1 MNKKDLKPASVFR
14 YFDEINHIPRPS
26 KHEEKMV
33 EFLKGFGQ
41 SRGLETIVDKVGNV
55 LIKKP
60 ATQGM
65 EDKPQVTLQSHID
78 MVCDKLAGHE
88 IDFLNDPIE
97 SYIISDEEAAALAE
111 NEAEKDG
118 GWLKARGTTLG
129 ADDGI
134 GCAMELAILDA
145 DDIPHG
151 PLECLFTVD
160 EETGLTG
167 ANNLEAK
174 MLSSKILI
182 NLDSEDEGVFF
193 VSCAGGK
200 TTTATFEYTK
210 REAPDGYFFIKS
222 TIKGLTGGH
231 SGDDINKKRANAAKI
246 LARFLYMEQKKMPLL
261 LAQFNSG
268 KLHNAIPRDGSIV
281 FAVPFKEKETVR
293 VDWNVFCSGVE
304 EEFCMTEKNIE
315 WGMESTQEEP
325 VIPQSAGIRIMQ
337 ALQAVHHG
345 VFSVV
350 QDTSLGEITETSS
363 NCAVVQTDDE
373 RLTIVTSQR
382 SNVMSNLTNMVDT
395 VTAVFELAGANGIIH
410 NDGYPAWK
418 MNPDSHIRKV
428 ARDCYKRLFGRE
440 PKIISI
446 HAGLECGLFSFRNP
460 SLDML
465 SIGPTLRGVHSPDER
480 LHIPSVGKVWDLLKE
495 ILKSI

>member
-304 EEFCMTEKNIE
+304 EEFCIE
-315 WGMESTQEEP
+315 HRVGDGVNAGGTCNTTVCRHSHNAGTAGGTPRSVQR
-325 VIPQSAGIRIMQ
+325 SAG
-337 ALQAVHHG
+337 H
-345 VFSVV
+345 
-350 QDTSLGEITETSS
+350 
-363 NCAVVQTDDE
+363 
-373 RLTIVTSQR
+373 
-382 SNVMSNLTNMVDT
+382 
-395 VTAVFELAGANGIIH
+395 LAGRNNRDIKQLCGSA
-410 NDGYPAWK
+410 DGRREAHHSDQPAQQ
-418 MNPDSHIRKV
+418 
-428 ARDCYKRLFGRE
+428 RDEQPYKHGRYRNRRL
-440 PKIISI
+440 
-446 HAGLECGLFSFRNP
+446 
-460 SLDML
+460 
-465 SIGPTLRGVHSPDER
+465 
-480 LHIPSVGKVWDLLKE
+480 
-495 ILKSI
+495 